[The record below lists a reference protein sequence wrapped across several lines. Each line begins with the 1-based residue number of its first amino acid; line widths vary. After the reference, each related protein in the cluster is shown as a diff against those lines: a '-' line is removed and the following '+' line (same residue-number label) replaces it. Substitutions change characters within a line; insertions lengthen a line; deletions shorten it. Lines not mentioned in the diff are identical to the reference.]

1 MWYILL
7 SKHRQSFFCRYPWW
21 PAVVIPPSAEDE
33 PAPAPTA
40 AAAKHAP
47 VFVRFL
53 GTHDAAWLEA
63 GKASAWHVQLSE
75 RSSKTKAAAFVNA
88 LREGRTYASTGN
100 CLL

>member
-1 MWYILL
+1 M
-7 SKHRQSFFCRYPWW
+7 
-21 PAVVIPPSAEDE
+21 VIPPSTEDE

-40 AAAKHAP
+40 AAAAAPSAAAKHPP

-53 GTHDAAWLEA
+53 GTHDTAWLEA

-88 LREGRTYASTGN
+88 LREGRTYAATGN
-100 CLL
+100 CVL